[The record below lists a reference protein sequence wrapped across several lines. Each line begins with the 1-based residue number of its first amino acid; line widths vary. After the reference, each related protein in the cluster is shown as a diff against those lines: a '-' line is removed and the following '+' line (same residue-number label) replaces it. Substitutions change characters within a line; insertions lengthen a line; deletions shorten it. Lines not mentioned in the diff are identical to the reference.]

1 MQSQNKRNK
10 QNKSLAYLCALTLLF
25 SYAEMILPR
34 ILPFFRL
41 GFANTVIL
49 IALEIDFPSFIA
61 LAVLKAAAASL
72 MGGTLFSPFFLISL
86 AQSLL
91 SALVMRLLYKLISKK
106 LLSLYG
112 ISIAGSAVSALVQ
125 IGLASLYLGAGTF
138 SLLGPMLIFNTI
150 SGCITAFFCEK
161 LNIKENLNCIRL
173 PETTVEAGEK
183 EAPAR
188 SHPALQ
194 LILAIILLAISA
206 ELFFIKNL
214 YVLAASFILSLIA
227 QSLCKRKIYI
237 IPHITLW
244 LFIFISMIFVPNGEV
259 IFEYW
264 IISITKGA
272 LLIALQKALVLST
285 VSALSQCAT
294 CLKPGRN
301 TLLGLSFEYYSLMIK
316 RFSEK
321 DGSII
326 NKIIY
331 SLNINADSQVSPD
344 KQTSQIPQKQTDTE
358 AQ

>member
-41 GFANTVIL
+41 GLANTVIL

-161 LNIKENLNCIRL
+161 LNIKENLNCIKL
-173 PETTVEAGEK
+173 PEAPEEK
-183 EAPAR
+183 EAPTR
-188 SHPALQ
+188 SRPALQ
-194 LILAIILLAISA
+194 IILTIILLAISA

-214 YVLAASFILSLIA
+214 YVLAASFILSLIV

-237 IPHITLW
+237 IPHISLW

-264 IISITKGA
+264 IISITKGV
-272 LLIALQKALVLST
+272 LLIALQKALILST

>member
-1 MQSQNKRNK
+1 MRLRNK

-49 IALEIDFPSFIA
+49 AALDINFTSFIA
-61 LAVLKAAAASL
+61 LSVLKAAAASL

-161 LNIKENLNCIRL
+161 LNIKENLNCIKL
-173 PETTVEAGEK
+173 PEAPEEK

-188 SHPALQ
+188 SRPALQ
-194 LILAIILLAISA
+194 IILTIILLAISA

-294 CLKPGRN
+294 CLNPGRN

>member
-1 MQSQNKRNK
+1 MQSRNKQNK

-61 LAVLKAAAASL
+61 LAILKAAAASL

-86 AQSLL
+86 AQSVL

-106 LLSLYG
+106 FLSLYG

-161 LNIKENLNCIRL
+161 LNIKENLNCIKL
-173 PETTVEAGEK
+173 PEEK

-188 SHPALQ
+188 SRPALQ
-194 LILAIILLAISA
+194 IILAIILLAISA

-237 IPHITLW
+237 IPHISLW
-244 LFIFISMIFVPNGEV
+244 LFIFVSMIFVPNGEV

-272 LLIALQKALVLST
+272 LLTALQKALVLST

>member
-161 LNIKENLNCIRL
+161 LNIKENLNCIKL
-173 PETTVEAGEK
+173 PEAPEEK

-188 SHPALQ
+188 SRPALQ
-194 LILAIILLAISA
+194 IILAIILLAISA

-237 IPHITLW
+237 IPHISLW

-294 CLKPGRN
+294 CLNPGRN